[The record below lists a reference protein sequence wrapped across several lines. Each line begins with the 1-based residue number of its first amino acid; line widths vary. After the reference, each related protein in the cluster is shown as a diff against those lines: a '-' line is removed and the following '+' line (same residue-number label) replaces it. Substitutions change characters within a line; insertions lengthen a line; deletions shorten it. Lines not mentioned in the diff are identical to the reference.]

1 MKTCF
6 KCNQT
11 KPLSEYYKHSKMADG
26 HLNKCKECN
35 KKDSDRNF
43 KNKML
48 DPEWAIKERERQR
61 KKEERRRSEGLVKKY
76 EKRKYIKPAANSI
89 LGNAIRSGSIKRMPC
104 EICGSKKS
112 EGHHEDYSKPL
123 DVVWLCSRHHSDR
136 HIHLRDCET
145 LQISPLGVQE
155 FIDKLKQQIAK

>member
-1 MKTCF
+1 
-6 KCNQT
+6 
-11 KPLSEYYKHSKMADG
+11 MADG

-35 KKDSDRNF
+35 KKDSDENF
-43 KNKML
+43 KKKML
-48 DPEWAIKERERQR
+48 DPEWAIKERKRQR
-61 KKEERRRSEGLVKKY
+61 EKEEKRRNEGLVKKY
-76 EKRKYIKPAANSI
+76 EKRKYIKPVANTI
-89 LGNAIRSGSIKRMPC
+89 LSNAIKYGSIKRLPC

>member
-76 EKRKYIKPAANSI
+76 EKRKYIKPEANSI

>member
-6 KCNQT
+6 KCSQA
-11 KPLSEYYKHSKMADG
+11 KPLSDYYKHNRMADG
-26 HLNKCKECN
+26 HLNKCKECT
-35 KKDSDRNF
+35 KKDSDENF
-43 KNKML
+43 KKKML
-48 DPEWAIKERERQR
+48 DPKWAIKERERQR
-61 KKEERRRSEGLVKKY
+61 KKEEQRRNDGLVKKY
-76 EKRKYIKPAANSI
+76 EKKKYIKPIANTI
-89 LGNAIRSGSIKRMPC
+89 LGNANRSGSVKRMPC

-123 DVVWLCSRHHSDR
+123 DVVWLCSRHHCDR

-155 FIDKLKQQIAK
+155 FIEKLKQQIAK